1 MDNEKNYQALGL
13 ISQKSKLETEDINA
27 LLKLSQSDDSEI
39 RSYVAQLLVMS
50 YGKDTEKALI
60 NMCGDADEIVRT
72 NACDSLS
79 AFATGDVYNKLT
91 DCVLNDKSN
100 LVKTY
105 ALLSLADIAGQAKC
119 DTEELKQ
126 LFIRFSS
133 DKNVSV
139 SAACFR
145 GMYIL
150 GNKDC
155 LKNLLNLI
163 LSENY
168 QDRCMV
174 VNMLGDILNNE
185 NQSQIIS
192 ELKRIRQTESSK
204 AVVSTIDS
212 IIYG

>member
-1 MDNEKNYQALGL
+1 M
-13 ISQKSKLETEDINA
+13 
-27 LLKLSQSDDSEI
+27 
-39 RSYVAQLLVMS
+39 
-50 YGKDTEKALI
+50 
-60 NMCGDADEIVRT
+60 
-72 NACDSLS
+72 
-79 AFATGDVYNKLT
+79 
-91 DCVLNDKSN
+91 NDKSN

-163 LSENY
+163 SSENY

-174 VNMLGDILNNE
+174 VNMLGDILSNE
-185 NQSQIIS
+185 NNSQIIS

-204 AVVSTIDS
+204 AVISTIDS